1 MLAEAWRRQRLWQMP
16 FYSFNPWVLNW
27 HLTQIEVS
35 KGKNETRVKREKAC
49 NFIYDISVSISR
61 RHQVVGLHVVSSN
74 PERISAVVHFLPYVF
89 QHKLEDS
96 QDSQVKKMHYALLK
110 ILFIMIIKLIFLQY
124 FFYMIII
131 HQGDLQTSLVQAVKQ
146 FFVRF
151 IFEI

>member
-1 MLAEAWRRQRLWQMP
+1 
-16 FYSFNPWVLNW
+16 
-27 HLTQIEVS
+27 
-35 KGKNETRVKREKAC
+35 
-49 NFIYDISVSISR
+49 
-61 RHQVVGLHVVSSN
+61 
-74 PERISAVVHFLPYVF
+74 
-89 QHKLEDS
+89 
-96 QDSQVKKMHYALLK
+96 MHYALLK